1 MPIHHPSAMP
11 VEAIESLNC
20 RPGKIY
26 VDGTLG
32 GSGHAKRICERLAG
46 HGHLIGIDRDPAAIQ
61 NAREVLEPFACHVH
75 LFHDSFDNLPE
86 ILLQLNFPA
95 VDGILLD
102 LGISLYQLEASGRG
116 FSFQRDEPLDM
127 RMNPEAD
134 RTAEALVNTL
144 EADQLSW
151 IFFTYGEERWARRIA
166 AGIVEKR
173 SVSPIRTSRQLVDIV
188 TAAVPAKAAA
198 KQRIHPAT
206 RVFMAL
212 RIAVNRELDALTAF
226 MDTALTCL
234 NSGGRLCVLSF
245 HSLEDRIVK
254 HRMRAWATGCVCPR
268 EIPVCVCG
276 KTPLARLVNR
286 KVMRPTAAETSE
298 NPLARSTRLRVAEK
312 L

>member
-11 VEAIESLNC
+11 EEAIDSLNC
-20 RPGKIY
+20 RPGNIY

-32 GSGHAKRICERLAG
+32 GSGHAKRICERLAPN
-46 HGHLIGIDRDPAAIQ
+46 GHLIGIDQDPAAIQ
-61 NAREVLEPFACHVH
+61 NAREVLEPCACHVH
-75 LFHDSFDNLPE
+75 LFHDSFQNLPG

-102 LGISLYQLEASGRG
+102 LGISLYHLEASGRG

-134 RTAEALVNTL
+134 RTAEVLVNTL

-151 IFFTYGEERWARRIA
+151 IFKTYGEERWARRIA
-166 AGIVEKR
+166 GRIAEKR
-173 SVSPIRTSRQLVDIV
+173 IFSPIRTSRQLADIV

-198 KQRIHPAT
+198 TQRIHPAT

-212 RIAVNRELDALTAF
+212 RIAVNRELDALSAF
-226 MDTALTCL
+226 MDTALECL
-234 NSGGRLCVLSF
+234 NPQGRLCVLSF

-254 HRMRAWATGCVCPR
+254 QRMRAWAAGCICPR
-268 EIPVCVCG
+268 EIPICGCG
-276 KTPLARLVNR
+276 KKPVARLVNR
-286 KVMRPTAAETSE
+286 KVMRPTAAEIAE

>member
-1 MPIHHPSAMP
+1 MP

-32 GSGHAKRICERLAG
+32 GSGHAKRICERLG
-46 HGHLIGIDRDPAAIQ
+46 EHGHFIGIDQDPAAIQ
-61 NAREVLEPFACHVH
+61 NAWEVLKTCTCRVH
-75 LFHDSFDNLPE
+75 LFHDNFQNLPG

-127 RMNPEAD
+127 RMNPESGS
-134 RTAEALVNTL
+134 TAEALLNTMG
-144 EADQLSW
+144 ADQLSW
-151 IFFTYGEERWARRIA
+151 IFKTYGEERWSRRVA
-166 AGIVEKR
+166 ERIVEKR
-173 SVSPIRTSRQLVDIV
+173 SVSPIRTSRQLSEIV
-188 TAAVPAKAAA
+188 SGAIPAKSAAQ
-198 KQRIHPAT
+198 QRIHPAT

-212 RIAVNRELDALTAF
+212 RIAVNRELDSLTAF
-226 MDTALTCL
+226 MDTALGCL
-234 NSGGRLCVLSF
+234 NPMGRLCILSF

-254 HRMRAWATGCVCPR
+254 RRMREWASGCVCPR
-268 EIPVCVCG
+268 DIPVCVCG
-276 KTPLARLVNR
+276 KTPMVRLVNR
-286 KVMRPTAAETSE
+286 KALRPTLEEARN
-298 NPLARSTRLRVAEK
+298 NPLARGTRLRVVEK

>member
-11 VEAIESLNC
+11 EEAIESLNC
-20 RPGKIY
+20 RPDNIY

-32 GSGHAKRICERLAG
+32 GSGHAKRICERLSEN
-46 HGHLIGIDRDPAAIQ
+46 GHLIGIDQDPAAIQ
-61 NAREVLEPFACHVH
+61 NAREVLKPCACHVH
-75 LFHDSFDNLPE
+75 LFHDSFKNLPE
-86 ILLQLNFPA
+86 ILLQLNIPG

-127 RMNPEAD
+127 RMNPEMD
-134 RTAEALVNTL
+134 ITAEALVNTM

-151 IFFTYGEERWARRIA
+151 IFKTYGEERWARRIA
-166 AGIVEKR
+166 GRILEKR
-173 SVSPIRTSRQLVDIV
+173 TDSPIRTSRQLADIV

-198 KQRIHPAT
+198 MQRIHPAT

-212 RIAVNRELDALTAF
+212 RIAVNRELDVLSAF
-226 MDTALTCL
+226 LDTALACL
-234 NSGGRLCVLSF
+234 NPQGRLCVLSF

-254 HRMRAWATGCVCPR
+254 QRMRGWASGCSCPR

-276 KTPLARLVNR
+276 KTPVARLVNR
-286 KVMRPTAAETSE
+286 KAMRPAAAETE
-298 NPLARSTRLRVAEK
+298 KNPLARSTRLRAAEK

>member
-11 VEAIESLNC
+11 EEAIESLNC
-20 RPGKIY
+20 RPGNIY

-32 GSGHAKRICERLAG
+32 GSGHAKRICERLAPN
-46 HGHLIGIDRDPAAIQ
+46 GHLIGIDQDPAAIQ
-61 NAREVLEPFACHVH
+61 NAREVLEPCACYIH
-75 LFHDSFDNLPE
+75 LFHDSFQNLPG

-151 IFFTYGEERWARRIA
+151 VFKTYGEERWARRIA
-166 AGIVEKR
+166 GRIVEKR
-173 SVSPIRTSRQLVDIV
+173 AASPIRTSRQLADIV

-226 MDTALTCL
+226 LDTALECL
-234 NSGGRLCVLSF
+234 NPRGRLCVLSF

-254 HRMRAWATGCVCPR
+254 QRMRAWATGCICPR
-268 EIPVCVCG
+268 EIPICGCG
-276 KTPLARLVNR
+276 KKPVARLVNR
-286 KVMRPTAAETSE
+286 KVMRPTAAETAE

>member
-11 VEAIESLNC
+11 EEVMESLNC
-20 RPGKIY
+20 RSGKIY

-32 GSGHAKRICERLAG
+32 GSGHARRICERLSG
-46 HGHLIGIDRDPAAIQ
+46 NGHLIGIDQDPAAIQ
-61 NAREVLEPFACHVH
+61 NAREVLAPCACHVH
-75 LFHDSFDNLPE
+75 LFHDSFQNLPG

-127 RMNPEAD
+127 RMNPEVD
-134 RTAEALVNTL
+134 RSAEVLVNTL
-144 EADQLSW
+144 AADQLSW
-151 IFFTYGEERWARRIA
+151 IFKTYGEERWARRIV
-166 AGIVEKR
+166 GRIVER
-173 SVSPIRTSRQLVDIV
+173 RTTAPIRTSRQLADIV

-198 KQRIHPAT
+198 KQKIHPAT

-226 MDTALTCL
+226 LDTALACL
-234 NSGGRLCVLSF
+234 NPGGRLCVLSF

-254 HRMRAWATGCVCPR
+254 QRMRAWATGCICPR
-268 EIPVCVCG
+268 EIPICCCG
-276 KTPLARLVNR
+276 KKPVARLVNR
-286 KVMRPTAAETSE
+286 KVMRPTAEEIAA
-298 NPLARSTRLRVAEK
+298 NPLARSTRLRAAEK